1 MAINDGGVHFFYF
14 DASTE
19 NIVGMRCM
27 SCGRDWSLS
36 KASTQEMR
44 VAPARL
50 VVVESARSACVQ
62 DLLGLAQA
70 VFRSSFFGDGRRR
83 QKLPLSDR
91 KQKPSMNFSEL
102 PLSPPLQKA
111 LHDHHYETP
120 TPVQALVLEPRC
132 QGRDLLVSARTGS
145 GKTIAFGLAFGE
157 SLLGS
162 DGTLS
167 HAASPLSLVIAPTRE
182 LALQVQRE
190 LQWLYAPAL
199 AQIRSCVG
207 GMDVRREAR
216 LLSEGAHVVVGTP
229 GRLCDHLARG
239 RLDLSRLTTVVLDE
253 ADEMLDMGFREDI
266 ETLLGAA
273 PADRRTLLFSATLPH
288 AIEEIAARYQRDPLR
303 IAADPPREAHADI
316 DYRACLVA
324 PRERDLAVVNLLRH
338 HDAKGALVFCATRE
352 AVSRLQANLSERGFL
367 ATAISGELTQAER
380 TRALKLLRDGH
391 ARVLVATDVAARG
404 LDLPDLDL
412 VIHADPPRD
421 AQVLQHRSGR
431 TGRAGKKGI
440 SVLLVP
446 WRMRAQAE
454 RMFRQTGIPIRWFP
468 IPTLDEI
475 HALDRERLGREVI
488 RMCGEVGPEEL
499 SIAQLLLEELRPE
512 ELAAALVRQCYARLP
527 VAEDLPE
534 THAIDAQT
542 GRLTRLGRFKKPLTP
557 PRERSS
563 GRTAPRQAGVAGG
576 GGVSSGDRNG
586 EASLD
591 RPRRRALARG
601 DEPREGVWF
610 RLSVGRHQGADPR
623 WLIPLICKRGGVQK
637 SDIGRI
643 DVLGHETRFLIAEQM
658 APRFASLASQ
668 REGKGSDAAIL
679 IEPMREQASLEV
691 FAGRPQRRAGEHRP
705 VTADRAPPRAPAPG
719 RKGTGKEQRPQ
730 VDLRDTARPPRPSD
744 RFDPVRKPRRAIPG
758 ETKRGGPGGKRRW

>member
-1 MAINDGGVHFFYF
+1 
-14 DASTE
+14 
-19 NIVGMRCM
+19 
-27 SCGRDWSLS
+27 
-36 KASTQEMR
+36 
-44 VAPARL
+44 
-50 VVVESARSACVQ
+50 
-62 DLLGLAQA
+62 
-70 VFRSSFFGDGRRR
+70 
-83 QKLPLSDR
+83 
-91 KQKPSMNFSEL
+91 MNFSEL
-102 PLSPPLQKA
+102 ALPAPLQRA
-111 LHDHHYETP
+111 LSDHRYETP
-120 TPVQALVLEPRC
+120 TPVQRLVLEPRC

-145 GKTIAFGLAFGE
+145 GKTVAFGLAFGA
-157 SLLGS
+157 SLLGEA
-162 DGTLS
+162 GTLRR
-167 HAASPLSLVIAPTRE
+167 AAAPQALVIAPTRE

-216 LLSEGAHVVVGTP
+216 LLAEGAHVVVGTP

-239 RLDLSRLTTVVLDE
+239 RLDLSTLTTVVLDE
-253 ADEMLDMGFREDI
+253 ADEMLDMGFREEL
-266 ETLLGAA
+266 ETLLAAA
-273 PADRRTLLFSATLPH
+273 PAERRTLLFSATLPH

-303 IAADPPREAHADI
+303 VAADPPREAHADI

-338 HDAKGALVFCATRE
+338 CDAKGALVFCATRE

-431 TGRAGKKGI
+431 TGRAGKKGV

-446 WRMRAQAE
+446 WRLRAQAE
-454 RMFRQTGIPIRWFP
+454 RMFRQAGIPVRWFP

-475 HALDRERLGREVI
+475 HALDRERLGHEVI

-499 SIAQLLLEELRPE
+499 AIAQLLLEELRPDQ
-512 ELAAALVRQCYARLP
+512 LAAALVRQCFARLP

-542 GRLTRLGRFKKPLTP
+542 GRLTRLGRFKKPITP
-557 PRERSS
+557 PRARATGHAAPAQTVQGEELGLASRGS
-563 GRTAPRQAGVAGG
+563 GPVDAPPIHRACAH
-576 GGVSSGDRNG
+576 
-586 EASLD
+586 
-591 RPRRRALARG
+591 RR
-601 DEPREGVWF
+601 EPQEGVWF
-610 RLSVGRHQGADPR
+610 HLSVGRQQGADPR

-658 APRFASLASQ
+658 APRFAALVSQ
-668 REGKGSDAAIL
+668 KGGSGSDAAIL
-679 IEPMREQASLEV
+679 IEPMREPLPMRPQG
-691 FAGRPQRRAGEHRP
+691 GRVQRRAGARP
-705 VTADRAPPRAPAPG
+705 PPAERMPPGAPAHG
-719 RKGTGKEQRPQ
+719 QKGQAHVQPSRPDRGERQ
-730 VDLRDTARPPRPSD
+730 QGDLRHAARPPRPSD
-744 RFDPVRKPRRAIPG
+744 RFDPVRKPRRTLGREP
-758 ETKRGGPGGKRRW
+758 KREGPGSGRR